1 MRFLVPWQW
10 LPPPIPAP
18 RCSSPAKED
27 EFVDLA
33 KEEGLFPMGVDDD
46 GFMAV
51 VLYSQVIGCMALRM
65 AEVPCKTVRECILA
79 CFNMARNLDL
89 DCIGI

>member
-1 MRFLVPWQW
+1 M
-10 LPPPIPAP
+10 IPAETDSQLQLRRP
-18 RCSSPAKED
+18 TEKMSGFGRLEYD
-27 EFVDLA
+27 F
-33 KEEGLFPMGVDDD
+33 GVY
-46 GFMAV
+46 GSGAV
-51 VLYSQVIGCMALRM
+51 FTGDWLHGAPM